1 MPSFFPREDTRTLM
15 CEAGTVIDIGGGR
28 LESSLKELTEYQFLG
43 SNGGNPRDLPT
54 GLFYNTRGLKIW
66 KDITHL
72 PEYRQTQDEINLLN
86 SFKGQIA
93 DWIVEG
99 CTIVDMGSGDTRKV
113 LPLLTHLEQLRVEVQ
128 YFALDLS
135 KQALEQTME
144 QLVPE
149 FQYVRCFGLWGDFSD
164 GLNWLRPVKSPK
176 LILSLGSMF
185 GNDEF
190 SLAVFRLEEWKHV
203 MGCNDLM
210 LLGLDACDYPPEL
223 WDSYHDPQRVWD
235 SFIRNGLKYSNEVLR
250 CDWYKEED
258 WEISGR
264 IDSSPDTV
272 HRFSI
277 IARRDVHCHPLG
289 LHFSAGE
296 RVDFFE
302 AWKYG
307 PEKMRSQFKMAGFA
321 EVERWQA
328 PGNRPF
334 YEYLLMNSDFTKY

>member
-1 MPSFFPREDTRTLM
+1 MPSFFPLKDTRTIM

-28 LESSLKELTEYQFLG
+28 LERSLKELTEYQFLG
-43 SNGGNPRDLPT
+43 SNDGNPRDLPT
-54 GLFYNTRGLKIW
+54 GLFYNTRGLQIW
-66 KDITHL
+66 GDITRL
-72 PEYRQTQDEINLLN
+72 PEYRQTQDEIDLLN
-86 SFKGQIA
+86 LFKGQVA

-99 CTIVDMGSGDTRKV
+99 CTIIDMGSGDTRKV
-113 LPLLTHLEQLRVEVQ
+113 LPLLEHLEQLRVEVQ

-135 KQALEQTME
+135 KQALEKTMK

-149 FQYVRCFGLWGDFSD
+149 FHYVRCFGLWGAFSD
-164 GLNWLRPVKSPK
+164 GLNWLRAVKSPK

-190 SLAVFRLEEWKHV
+190 SLAVSRLEEWKQV
-203 MGCNDLM
+203 MGPGDLM
-210 LLGLDACDYPPEL
+210 LLGLDACQYLPEL
-223 WDSYHDPQRVWD
+223 WNSYHDPDRVWD
-235 SFIRNGLKYSNEVLR
+235 SFIKNGLEYSNEVLG
-250 CDWYKEED
+250 CEWYREED

-264 IDSSPDTV
+264 IDRSPDTV

-289 LHFSAGE
+289 MHFSAGE

-307 PEKMRSQFKMAGFA
+307 PERMRSQFKLAGFD

-328 PGNRPF
+328 PGSRPF
-334 YEYLLMNSDFTKY
+334 CT